1 MGGRRKARAG
11 STMRQRQGARSSMA
25 RREAWLAY
33 AMFAPTLLI
42 VLAVVLF
49 PLLANFWISVKPVG
63 LEDLRAPTPLVNPRL
78 RGDAEAVGDRL
89 ELQYRLRSTSRD
101 RPIAA
106 VVLEDELPDGL
117 VPLELD
123 PRCGVQGRQLTCE
136 LGDWEGGH
144 RETLTIPVEVTQAF
158 LALDA
163 EARDPD
169 PTIAGEAA
177 NPLLSAR
184 FTLDNFRRVIDA
196 REFWHVLWVTFA
208 YTIFG
213 TLGSLILGL
222 FAAQLLNSSFR
233 GRTILRG
240 LFLFPYVA
248 PVIAVAF
255 TWVFL
260 LDPFSGTINALTGRL
275 GLTDEPIN
283 YLGARS
289 IPIEI
294 WGLTLHFPLALA
306 MVIAF
311 EAWRY
316 FPLAFLFIL
325 ARLQALPADVYES
338 AEIDG
343 ATPLQTFYYVT
354 LPQLAGILSV
364 LFLLRFIWT
373 FNKFDD
379 IFLLTGGAAGTR
391 TLTVSVYEQG
401 FALADLG
408 AGAAVSVVIFFALVV
423 FATLHFRLAPKEQGL

>member
-1 MGGRRKARAG
+1 MRRWQGGRG
-11 STMRQRQGARSSMA
+11 GMA
-25 RREAWLAY
+25 AREAWLAY
-33 AMFAPTLLI
+33 GMFAPTVLI

-89 ELQYRLRSTSRD
+89 DLQYRLRSTSQD

-106 VVLEDELPDGL
+106 VVLEDVLPEGL
-117 VPLELD
+117 VPVELD
-123 PRCGVQGRQLTCE
+123 ERCTLEGRQLTCD

-144 RETLTIPVEVTQAF
+144 REILAIPVEVTQAY
-158 LALDA
+158 LALSE
-163 EARDPD
+163 EAREPR
-169 PTIAGEAA
+169 PTVAGRAT
-177 NPLLSAR
+177 NPLLSSR
-184 FTLDNFRRVIDA
+184 FTLENFRRVVDA
-196 REFWHVLWVTFA
+196 REFWTVLWVTFA

-213 TLGSLILGL
+213 TLGSLVLGL
-222 FAAQLLNSSFR
+222 FAAQLLNASFR

-260 LDPFSGTINALTGRL
+260 LDPFSGTINALTAKL
-275 GLTDEPIN
+275 GLTEQPIN
-283 YLGARS
+283 YLGTRS
-289 IPIEI
+289 VPIELA
-294 WGLTLHFPLALA
+294 GLTLHFPLALA

-325 ARLQALPADVYES
+325 ARLQALPTDVYEA

-343 ATPLQTFYYVT
+343 ATPLQTFYHVT

-423 FATLHFRLAPKEQGL
+423 FAALHFRFAPKEQGL

>member
-1 MGGRRKARAG
+1 
-11 STMRQRQGARSSMA
+11 
-25 RREAWLAY
+25 
-33 AMFAPTLLI
+33 MFAPTFLI

-49 PLLANFWISVKPVG
+49 PLFANFWISVKPVG
-63 LEDLRAPTPLVNPRL
+63 LEDLRAPTPLVNPRV
-78 RGDAEAVGDRL
+78 RGDDEAVGDRL
-89 ELQYRLRSTSRD
+89 ELQYRLRSSSPS
-101 RPIAA
+101 RPIAE
-106 VVLEDELPDGL
+106 VVLRDELPAGL
-117 VPLELD
+117 MPLQIDE
-123 PRCGVQGRQLTCE
+123 RCSLTGRRLVCN

-144 RETLTIPVEVTQAF
+144 RENLEIPVEIGEAY
-158 LALDA
+158 LALGE
-163 EARDPD
+163 EAREPN
-169 PTIAGEAA
+169 PTITGEAD
-177 NPLLSAR
+177 NPLLSGQ
-184 FTLDNFRRVIDA
+184 FTLDNFRRVLDA
-196 REFWHVLWVTFA
+196 REFWNVLWVTFA

-233 GRTILRG
+233 GRTLLRG

-275 GLTDEPIN
+275 GLTAEPIN
-283 YLGARS
+283 YLGTRS
-289 IPIEI
+289 VPIELL
-294 WGLTLHFPLALA
+294 GLTLHFPLALA

-325 ARLQALPADVYES
+325 ARLQALPTDVYEA

-401 FALADLG
+401 FALANLG
-408 AGAAVSVVIFFALVV
+408 AGAAVSVVIFFALVI
-423 FATLHFRLAPKEQGL
+423 FATLHFRFAPREQGL

>member
-1 MGGRRKARAG
+1 VVAG
-11 STMRQRQGARSSMA
+11 AGEIRGQAMRQRGAGRGTLA
-25 RREAWLAY
+25 AREAWLAY
-33 AMFAPTLLI
+33 GMFAPTFLI

-49 PLLANFWISVKPVG
+49 PLFANFWISVKPVG

-89 ELQYRLRSTSRD
+89 ELQYRLRSSSPS
-101 RPIAA
+101 RPIAE
-106 VVLEDELPDGL
+106 VVLRDELPAGL
-117 VPLELD
+117 MPLQIDE
-123 PRCGVQGRQLTCE
+123 RCSLTGRRLVCN
-136 LGDWEGGH
+136 LGYWEGGH
-144 RETLTIPVEVTQAF
+144 RENLEIPVEIGEAY
-158 LALDA
+158 LALGE
-163 EARDPD
+163 EAREPN
-169 PTIAGEAA
+169 PTITGEAD
-177 NPLLSAR
+177 NPLLSGQ
-184 FTLDNFRRVIDA
+184 FTLDNFRRVLDA
-196 REFWHVLWVTFA
+196 REFWNVLWVTFA

-233 GRTILRG
+233 GRTLLRG

-275 GLTDEPIN
+275 GLTAEPIN
-283 YLGARS
+283 YLGTRS
-289 IPIEI
+289 VPIELL
-294 WGLTLHFPLALA
+294 GLTLHFPLALA

-325 ARLQALPADVYES
+325 ARLQALPTDVYEA

-401 FALADLG
+401 FALANLG
-408 AGAAVSVVIFFALVV
+408 AGAAVSVVIFFALVI
-423 FATLHFRLAPKEQGL
+423 FATLHFRFAPREQGL